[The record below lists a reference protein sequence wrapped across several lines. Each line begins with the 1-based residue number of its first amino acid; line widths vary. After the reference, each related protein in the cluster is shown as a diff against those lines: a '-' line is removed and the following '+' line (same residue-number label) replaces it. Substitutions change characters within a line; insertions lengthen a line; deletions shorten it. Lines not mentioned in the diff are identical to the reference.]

1 MRSISIK
8 AVLIGTVFGLF
19 LDLLTGVA
27 LTFTLGHSALS
38 SETTSADAGAVLE
51 SIARQ
56 PGFLVWSLVLGALT
70 TVIAGYLAA
79 RIARRL
85 PYMNAAAAGV
95 VGLVLGALLADG
107 SLPLWFNVPAFA
119 LLLPCALLGGHLAK
133 RRQQAEA

>member
-38 SETTSADAGAVLE
+38 SETPSADAGAVLE
-51 SIARQ
+51 SI
-56 PGFLVWSLVLGALT
+56 ALT

-85 PYMNAAAAGV
+85 PYMNAAATGV